1 MINRSTIS
9 TFVFLLFI
17 VTVSINNFSF
27 ININDSYIII
37 YESWFKLIS
46 IFFRIFKFSVGD
58 ILYIIIPIIIII
70 YFFKIERRRD
80 KLIYL
85 FKVPIIIYCFFYW
98 SWGFN
103 YNIDSN
109 FDSLKKSKYSI
120 EDIDKTLK
128 YYISQTNNLQFKMSK
143 KKDIK
148 VTPTLSF
155 KEIKKE
161 CLITLKNQKWLFK
174 NIKEKSFSVKK
185 SIFSTPLS
193 YMGFS
198 GYINPF
204 TLEANINYNI
214 PKISL
219 PITISHEIAHQ
230 IGYAFEDEAN
240 YIAISALINSNDS
253 YLNYSGYLMAVQ
265 YLMNE
270 QKKYDPEKYRVNR
283 KNLNEGVIKN
293 INEKNDYYL
302 KYQNKYEDIFK
313 KGYDK
318 FLKKNNQTAGIKTYS
333 LVVKMLIN
341 QHNQLFPH

>member
-27 ININDSYIII
+27 ININDSYIFI

-46 IFFRIFKFSVGD
+46 VFFRLFKFSVGD

-103 YNIDSN
+103 YNKKSN
-109 FDSLKKSKYSI
+109 FEQLKTKEYSV
-120 EDIDKTLK
+120 EDLYVTVE
-128 YYISQTNNLQFKMSK
+128 YYIEETNNLNIKISK
-143 KKDIK
+143 KKENK
-148 VTPTLSF
+148 VQSSYSF
-155 KEIKKE
+155 ND
-161 CLITLKNQKWLFK
+161 LKNKCVSSIINEEWLYQNKKINNFP
-174 NIKEKSFSVKK
+174 VKK
-185 SIFSTPLS
+185 SIFSNPLS
-193 YMGFS
+193 YMGFT

-214 PKISL
+214 PKISI
-219 PITISHEIAHQ
+219 PVTICHEIAHQ

-240 YIAISALINSNDS
+240 YIAIKALSNSNDNF
-253 YLNYSGYLMAVQ
+253 LRYSGNLMAVQ
-265 YLMNE
+265 FLLSEIRKNDIE
-270 QKKYDPEKYRVNR
+270 KYDGYIKE
-283 KNLNEGVIKN
+283 LNTGVIKN
-293 INEKNDYYL
+293 IKDKNEYYL
-302 KYQNKYEDIFK
+302 KYKSKYKDFFK
-313 KGYDK
+313 KNYDA
-318 FLKKNNQTAGIKTYS
+318 FLKSNNQKAGIKTYS
-333 LVVKMLIN
+333 LVVDLLIN
-341 QHNQLFPH
+341 EYQSKI

>member
-27 ININDSYIII
+27 ININDSYIFI

-46 IFFRIFKFSVGD
+46 VFFRLFKFSVGD

-103 YNIDSN
+103 YNKKSN
-109 FDSLKKSKYSI
+109 FEQLKTKKYSV
-120 EDIDKTLK
+120 EDLYITVE
-128 YYISQTNNLQFKMSK
+128 YYIEETNNLNIKISK
-143 KKDIK
+143 KKENK
-148 VTPTLSF
+148 VQSSYSF
-155 KEIKKE
+155 ND
-161 CLITLKNQKWLFK
+161 LKNKCVSSITNEEWLFQNK
-174 NIKEKSFSVKK
+174 KINNFPVKK
-185 SIFSTPLS
+185 SIFSNPLS
-193 YMGFS
+193 HMGFT

-214 PKISL
+214 PKISI
-219 PITISHEIAHQ
+219 PVTICHEIAHQ

-240 YIAISALINSNDS
+240 YIAIKILSNSNDNF
-253 YLNYSGYLMAVQ
+253 LRYSGNLMAVQ
-265 YLMNE
+265 YLLSE
-270 QKKYDPEKYRVNR
+270 IR
-283 KNLNEGVIKN
+283 KNDIEKHDGYIKELNTGVIKN
-293 INEKNDYYL
+293 IQDKNKYYL
-302 KYQNKYEDIFK
+302 KYKSKYKDFFK
-313 KGYDK
+313 KNYDA
-318 FLKKNNQTAGIKTYS
+318 FLKSNNQKAGIKTYS
-333 LVVKMLIN
+333 LVVDLLIN
-341 QHNQLFPH
+341 EYQSKI

>member
-27 ININDSYIII
+27 ININDSYIFI

-46 IFFRIFKFSVGD
+46 IFFRLFKFSVGD

-103 YNIDSN
+103 YNKKSN
-109 FDSLKKSKYSI
+109 FEQLKTKEYSV
-120 EDIDKTLK
+120 EDLYITVE
-128 YYISQTNNLQFKMSK
+128 YYIEETNNLNIKISK
-143 KKDIK
+143 KKENK
-148 VTPTLSF
+148 VQSSYSF
-155 KEIKKE
+155 ND
-161 CLITLKNQKWLFK
+161 LKNKCISSITNEEWLFQNK
-174 NIKEKSFSVKK
+174 KINNFPVKK
-185 SIFSTPLS
+185 SIFSNPLS
-193 YMGFS
+193 YMGFT

-214 PKISL
+214 PKISI
-219 PITISHEIAHQ
+219 PVTICHEIAHQ

-240 YIAISALINSNDS
+240 YIAIKTLSNSNDNF
-253 YLNYSGYLMAVQ
+253 LRYSGNLMAVQ
-265 YLMNE
+265 YLLSE
-270 QKKYDPEKYRVNR
+270 IR
-283 KNLNEGVIKN
+283 KNDIEKHDGYIKELNTGVIKN
-293 INEKNDYYL
+293 IQDKNKYYL
-302 KYQNKYEDIFK
+302 KYKNKYKDFFK
-313 KGYDK
+313 KNYDA
-318 FLKKNNQTAGIKTYS
+318 FLKSNNQKAGIKTYS
-333 LVVKMLIN
+333 LVVDLLIN
-341 QHNQLFPH
+341 EYQSKI

>member
-27 ININDSYIII
+27 ININDSYIFI

-46 IFFRIFKFSVGD
+46 VFFRLFKFSVGD

-103 YNIDSN
+103 YNKKSN
-109 FDSLKKSKYSI
+109 FEQLKTKKYSV
-120 EDIDKTLK
+120 EDLYVTVE
-128 YYISQTNNLQFKMSK
+128 YYIEETNNLNIKISK
-143 KKDIK
+143 KKENK
-148 VTPTLSF
+148 VQSSYSF
-155 KEIKKE
+155 ND
-161 CLITLKNQKWLFK
+161 LKNKCVSSITNEEWLYQNKKINNFP
-174 NIKEKSFSVKK
+174 VKK
-185 SIFSTPLS
+185 SIFSNPLS
-193 YMGFS
+193 YMGFT

-214 PKISL
+214 PKISI
-219 PITISHEIAHQ
+219 PVTICHEIAHQ

-240 YIAISALINSNDS
+240 YIAIKALSNSNDNF
-253 YLNYSGYLMAVQ
+253 LRYSGNLMAVQ
-265 YLMNE
+265 YLLSE
-270 QKKYDPEKYRVNR
+270 IR
-283 KNLNEGVIKN
+283 KNDIEKHDGYIKELNTGVIKN
-293 INEKNDYYL
+293 IQDKNEYYL
-302 KYQNKYEDIFK
+302 KYKSKYKDFFK
-313 KGYDK
+313 KNYDA
-318 FLKKNNQTAGIKTYS
+318 FLKSNNQKAGIKTYS
-333 LVVKMLIN
+333 LVVDLLIN
-341 QHNQLFPH
+341 EYQSKI

>member
-27 ININDSYIII
+27 ININDSYIFI

-46 IFFRIFKFSVGD
+46 IFFRLFKFSVGD

-103 YNIDSN
+103 YNKKSN
-109 FDSLKKSKYSI
+109 FEQLKTKKYSV
-120 EDIDKTLK
+120 EDLYITVE
-128 YYISQTNNLQFKMSK
+128 YYIEETNNLNIKISK
-143 KKDIK
+143 KKENK
-148 VTPTLSF
+148 VQSSYSF
-155 KEIKKE
+155 ND
-161 CLITLKNQKWLFK
+161 LKNKCVSSITNEEWLFQNK
-174 NIKEKSFSVKK
+174 KINNFPVKK
-185 SIFSTPLS
+185 SIFSNPLS
-193 YMGFS
+193 HMGFT

-214 PKISL
+214 PKISI
-219 PITISHEIAHQ
+219 PVTICHEIAHQ

-240 YIAISALINSNDS
+240 YIAIKTLSNSNDNF
-253 YLNYSGYLMAVQ
+253 LRYSGNLMAVQ
-265 YLMNE
+265 YLLSE
-270 QKKYDPEKYRVNR
+270 IR
-283 KNLNEGVIKN
+283 KNDIEKHDGYIKELNTGVIKN
-293 INEKNDYYL
+293 IQDKNKYYL
-302 KYQNKYEDIFK
+302 KYKSKYKDFFK
-313 KGYDK
+313 KNYDA
-318 FLKKNNQTAGIKTYS
+318 FLKSNNQKAGIKTYS
-333 LVVKMLIN
+333 LVVDLLIN
-341 QHNQLFPH
+341 EYQSKI

>member
-27 ININDSYIII
+27 ININDSYIFI

-46 IFFRIFKFSVGD
+46 VFFRLFKFSVGD

-103 YNIDSN
+103 YNKKSN
-109 FDSLKKSKYSI
+109 FEQLKTKEYSV
-120 EDIDKTLK
+120 EDLYITVE
-128 YYISQTNNLQFKMSK
+128 YYIEETNNLNIKISK
-143 KKDIK
+143 KKENK
-148 VTPTLSF
+148 VQSSYSF
-155 KEIKKE
+155 ND
-161 CLITLKNQKWLFK
+161 LKNKCVSSITNEEWLFQNK
-174 NIKEKSFSVKK
+174 KINNFPVKK
-185 SIFSTPLS
+185 SIFSNPLS
-193 YMGFS
+193 YMGFT

-214 PKISL
+214 PKISI
-219 PITISHEIAHQ
+219 PVTICHEIAHQ

-240 YIAISALINSNDS
+240 YIAIKILSNSNDNF
-253 YLNYSGYLMAVQ
+253 LRYSGNLMAVQ
-265 YLMNE
+265 YLLSE
-270 QKKYDPEKYRVNR
+270 IR
-283 KNLNEGVIKN
+283 KNDIEKHDGYIKELNTGVIKN
-293 INEKNDYYL
+293 IQDKNKYYL
-302 KYQNKYEDIFK
+302 KYKSKYKDFFK
-313 KGYDK
+313 KNYDA
-318 FLKKNNQTAGIKTYS
+318 FLKSNNQKAGIKTYS
-333 LVVKMLIN
+333 LVVDLLIN
-341 QHNQLFPH
+341 EYQSKI

>member
-27 ININDSYIII
+27 ININDSYIFI

-46 IFFRIFKFSVGD
+46 VFFRLFKFSVGD

-103 YNIDSN
+103 YNKKSN
-109 FDSLKKSKYSI
+109 FEQLKTKEYSV
-120 EDIDKTLK
+120 EDLYITVE
-128 YYISQTNNLQFKMSK
+128 YYIEETNNLNIKISK
-143 KKDIK
+143 KKENK
-148 VTPTLSF
+148 VQSSYSF
-155 KEIKKE
+155 ND
-161 CLITLKNQKWLFK
+161 LKNKCVSSITNEEWLFQNK
-174 NIKEKSFSVKK
+174 KINNFPVKK
-185 SIFSTPLS
+185 SIFSNPLS
-193 YMGFS
+193 HMGFT

-214 PKISL
+214 PKISI
-219 PITISHEIAHQ
+219 PVTICHEIAHQ

-240 YIAISALINSNDS
+240 YIAIKILSNSNDNF
-253 YLNYSGYLMAVQ
+253 LRYSGNLMAVQ
-265 YLMNE
+265 YLLSE
-270 QKKYDPEKYRVNR
+270 IR
-283 KNLNEGVIKN
+283 KNDIEKHDGYIKELNTGVIKN
-293 INEKNDYYL
+293 IQDKNKYYL
-302 KYQNKYEDIFK
+302 KYKSKYKDFFK
-313 KGYDK
+313 KNYDA
-318 FLKKNNQTAGIKTYS
+318 FLKSNNQKAGIKTYS
-333 LVVKMLIN
+333 LVVDLLIN
-341 QHNQLFPH
+341 EYQSKI

>member
-27 ININDSYIII
+27 ININDSYIFI

-46 IFFRIFKFSVGD
+46 IFFRLFKFSVGD

-103 YNIDSN
+103 YNKKSN
-109 FDSLKKSKYSI
+109 FEQLKTKEYSV
-120 EDIDKTLK
+120 EDLYITVE
-128 YYISQTNNLQFKMSK
+128 YYIEETNNLNIKISK
-143 KKDIK
+143 KKENK
-148 VTPTLSF
+148 VQSSYSF
-155 KEIKKE
+155 ND
-161 CLITLKNQKWLFK
+161 LKNKCISSITNEEWLFQNK
-174 NIKEKSFSVKK
+174 KINNFPVKK
-185 SIFSTPLS
+185 SIFSNPLS
-193 YMGFS
+193 YMGFT

-214 PKISL
+214 PKISI
-219 PITISHEIAHQ
+219 PVTICHEIAHQ

-240 YIAISALINSNDS
+240 YIAIKALSNSNDNF
-253 YLNYSGYLMAVQ
+253 LRYSGNLMAVQ
-265 YLMNE
+265 YLLSE
-270 QKKYDPEKYRVNR
+270 IR
-283 KNLNEGVIKN
+283 KNDIEKHDGYIKELNTGVIKN
-293 INEKNDYYL
+293 IQDKNKYYL
-302 KYQNKYEDIFK
+302 KYKNKYKDFFK
-313 KGYDK
+313 KNYDA
-318 FLKKNNQTAGIKTYS
+318 FLKSNNQKAGIKTYS
-333 LVVKMLIN
+333 LVVDLLIN
-341 QHNQLFPH
+341 EYQSKI